1 MYARH
6 LINRRFSAKRA
17 VNSPFFRPFLFVILI
32 LNECQNDAQN
42 LVNNL
47 WMINGMFSDVDGHVN
62 CNSCCF
68 DAGNIHIG
76 NGICKR
82 RRYFCCDFFFHSP
95 FLPLN
100 KKNQHTAQQQL
111 LTSLRI
117 LCEPNSLT
125 LCATNRKKRVAIYFE
140 WIWCFFFIRQTF
152 PVSQELN
159 SFKIMSSCFNAVSHN
174 FKSFWNYTDMMW

>member
-1 MYARH
+1 MACFQTLTGT
-6 LINRRFSAKRA
+6 LIAIPVVLTPVTF
-17 VNSPFFRPFLFVILI
+17 ILATVFA
-32 LNECQNDAQN
+32 N
-42 LVNNL
+42 
-47 WMINGMFSDVDGHVN
+47 DVDI
-62 CNSCCF
+62 F
-68 DAGNIHIG
+68 AAI
-76 NGICKR
+76 
-82 RRYFCCDFFFHSP
+82 FFFHSP